1 MLKPYFQSV
10 AQEELQRWVAD
21 EASALRAVHG

>member
-1 MLKPYFQSV
+1 MLKPYFHSV

-21 EASALRAVHG
+21 EASALRAVYG